1 MNCEFCGDDTT
12 LCMTVLDPDGSGRSM
27 WLCESCAI
35 QAGAPI
41 SPGDTSPRAM
51 IPRLQLLSD
60 FISENGRFPSA
71 GEFDFSGSFPVLDN
85 AAVAPSIACRY
96 FDDLIKYISDHD
108 RIPTDIELPD
118 PF

>member
-1 MNCEFCGDDTT
+1 MNCESCGTET
-12 LCMTVLDPDGSGRSM
+12 MLCMTVLDPDGNGRTM
-27 WLCESCAI
+27 WLCDPCAI
-35 QAGAPI
+35 HAGAPI

-51 IPRLQLLSD
+51 IPRLRSLSE

-71 GEFDFSGSFPVLDN
+71 TEFDYSGSFPVLDD
-85 AAVAPSIACRY
+85 ADVTPSVACRY
-96 FDDLIKYISDHD
+96 FDDLINYISKHD